1 MGMTEVYVVR
11 HGETDWNRQGRLQG
25 QEDIPLNEKGRAQA
39 LACGRELE
47 KTRFQEIFTSPL
59 SRARET
65 AEKIAQFQACPV
77 SQDTGLLERDYGV
90 LSGLTL
96 PQREALAATGR
107 PDGMEPW
114 ESLAQRALSALNRCA
129 DAAGEEGRALL
140 VSHGAWINALLALLS
155 GHAIGTGKTVLKN
168 TCVSVLRREGEG
180 WQILSYNELP
190 EEMGRKP
197 V

>member
-11 HGETDWNRQGRLQG
+11 HGETDWNKQGRLQG

-39 LACGRELE
+39 LACGRALE
-47 KTRFQEIFTSPL
+47 KTRFQGIFTSPL

-65 AEKIAQFQACPV
+65 AEKIAQFQTCPV
-77 SQDTGLLERDYGV
+77 TEEAGLLERDYGV

-114 ESLAQRALSALNRCA
+114 ESLAQRALLALNRCA

-155 GHAIGTGKTVLKN
+155 GRVIGTGKTVLKN

>member
-1 MGMTEVYVVR
+1 MGMTEVYLVR

-96 PQREALAATGR
+96 PQREALA
-107 PDGMEPW
+107 
-114 ESLAQRALSALNRCA
+114 QRALSALNRCA

>member
-11 HGETDWNRQGRLQG
+11 HGETDWNKQGRLQG

-39 LACGRELE
+39 LACGRALE
-47 KTRFQEIFTSPL
+47 KTRFQGIFTSPL

-77 SQDTGLLERDYGV
+77 SQDTGLLERDYGA

-114 ESLAQRALSALNRCA
+114 KSLAQRALSALNRRWGGGTGLAGVPWRMDKRSAGTAFRACHRHRENRA
-129 DAAGEEGRALL
+129 EKHLCQCIAAGRGRLANSLL
-140 VSHGAWINALLALLS
+140 
-155 GHAIGTGKTVLKN
+155 
-168 TCVSVLRREGEG
+168 
-180 WQILSYNELP
+180 
-190 EEMGRKP
+190 
-197 V
+197 